1 ALTLTSTT
9 FVSAIYNL
17 IPAITFI
24 LAISC
29 SLEKLNL
36 RATTGK
42 SKVLGTLIGIGGAM
56 FLTFYKG
63 IKINI
68 WPFHINLLHLNG
80 HVILLHDDSNNKLVG
95 DLCGIASCFSYAL
108 RVIIQV
114 SLIDIF
120 VSYSYYHVLSCL

>member
-1 ALTLTSTT
+1 
-9 FVSAIYNL
+9 
-17 IPAITFI
+17 
-24 LAISC
+24 
-29 SLEKLNL
+29 
-36 RATTGK
+36 
-42 SKVLGTLIGIGGAM
+42 M

-108 RVIIQV
+108 RVIIQM
-114 SLIDIF
+114 SKE
-120 VSYSYYHVLSCL
+120 YSNHYSSTALMSTSGAIQTTIYGLCVERDQSQWKLGWNNSRLTVPIKYVPNTRF